1 MKKNTLREYIREAL
15 LLGEVYISRQEA
27 LKLQQQHEFLKD
39 KDLKSIMWMDH
50 ATIERLKKK
59 HEDQKW
65 RTQNPEEARK
75 RDDEDEKSRSLSY
88 VTDKNPTMV
97 TGRQLHNIKTVGGG
111 DIPSI
116 AGMFDEI
123 EDHIKSSD
131 PESIKM
137 MTLDVPKA
145 NAKSALTA
153 AKHKFNIFA
162 NALKHRDSK
171 TSYSLNDLT
180 DSIFDNLSK

>member
-15 LLGEVYISRQEA
+15 LLNEVYISRQEA

-65 RTQNPEEARK
+65 RAQNPGSESISYGVD
-75 RDDEDEKSRSLSY
+75 RD
-88 VTDKNPTMV
+88 PTLPS
-97 TGRQLHNIKTVGGG
+97 GRRLRNIATVKGA
-111 DIPSI
+111 DLPSVV
-116 AGMFDEI
+116 GMFDEI

-153 AKHKFNIFA
+153 AKHKFNIYA
-162 NALKHRDSK
+162 NSLKQSNK
-171 TSYSLNDLT
+171 SVSYELNSLT

>member
-75 RDDEDEKSRSLSY
+75 RK
-88 VTDKNPTMV
+88 
-97 TGRQLHNIKTVGGG
+97 G
-111 DIPSI
+111 
-116 AGMFDEI
+116 
-123 EDHIKSSD
+123 
-131 PESIKM
+131 
-137 MTLDVPKA
+137 
-145 NAKSALTA
+145 
-153 AKHKFNIFA
+153 
-162 NALKHRDSK
+162 
-171 TSYSLNDLT
+171 
-180 DSIFDNLSK
+180 

>member
-15 LLGEVYISRQEA
+15 LLNEVYISRQEA

-50 ATIERLKKK
+50 DTIERLKKK
-59 HEDQKW
+59 HEDQK
-65 RTQNPEEARK
+65 RSDQKPTGATK
-75 RDDEDEKSRSLSY
+75 EDTRSISY
-88 VTDKNPTMV
+88 AADKNPTLV
-97 TGRQLHNIKTVGGG
+97 TGRRMHNIKTVGGG

-116 AGMFDEI
+116 VGMFDEI

-162 NALKHRDSK
+162 NSLRQSNSK
-171 TSYSLNDLT
+171 ISFDLNDLT